1 MGVFSINNRRETPEE
16 KRERLRQEELKKNS
30 TGALKDGFDRGES
43 GNLADSVGG
52 LGWKETGILI
62 IILIVGYVLY
72 ELLF

>member
-1 MGVFSINNRRETPEE
+1 M
-16 KRERLRQEELKKNS
+16 KHQKKKERLRQEELKRNS

-62 IILIVGYVLY
+62 IVLIVGYVLY
-72 ELLF
+72 NLFF